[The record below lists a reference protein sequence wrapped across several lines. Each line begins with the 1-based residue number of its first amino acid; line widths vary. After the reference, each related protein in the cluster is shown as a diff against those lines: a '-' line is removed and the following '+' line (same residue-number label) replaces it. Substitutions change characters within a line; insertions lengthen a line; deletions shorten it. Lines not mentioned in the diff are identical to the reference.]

1 MSITL
6 NCAPINP
13 NASYRVTVNSF
24 LAAGGDNF
32 VTLAQGTQRAELG
45 VTDLAAL
52 IAYFEENSPITAD
65 TAPVERPR
73 PPRRR
78 AAPRRQAS
86 LVVRTR
92 VSQSTPV
99 KRAVLAVERG
109 PCWSLAESSPASP
122 LSGCGAAG
130 WPPDLVPATAIP
142 AAGRRCRDR
151 RARFARRR
159 GRDPDDAR
167 FSRVGRFGR

>member
-1 MSITL
+1 VSITL

-65 TAPVERPR
+65 TAPRRATAPATTPGCPA
-73 PPRRR
+73 PPGVPGGQNPGLSVDTGEAGGTRAGTWAVLVLGGVVAGVAALGLRRR
-78 AAPRRQAS
+78 RVAA
-86 LVVRTR
+86 
-92 VSQSTPV
+92 
-99 KRAVLAVERG
+99 
-109 PCWSLAESSPASP
+109 
-122 LSGCGAAG
+122 
-130 WPPDLVPATAIP
+130 
-142 AAGRRCRDR
+142 
-151 RARFARRR
+151 
-159 GRDPDDAR
+159 
-167 FSRVGRFGR
+167 